1 MIHPPLRFLLWAL
14 GLALLGLKLLDLYG
28 QWRWHQKTQT
38 LYDRLGAEASR
49 SANRNPPR
57 VDFRELQPLP
67 EIVQRYLGQVLTEG
81 QPLMTTV
88 IAQHQG
94 QFNLGAE
101 TPRWFPFTSQQR
113 ISLHPAGFVWNGRIT
128 VLPGLVQIWVH
139 DAYVEGEGILTAAL
153 GGWATLMT
161 LRDRQTLAQGE
172 LQRFLAEAV
181 WYPTAF
187 LPSQGAIW
195 TAMGEN
201 MAQVTLQE
209 GSIVLEMTVEFNEQG
224 LIDRLSIHDRM
235 RAVGKGFSPTH
246 WECRVWNYQRHGT
259 LLIPQE
265 GEVAWILPEGRYPY
279 WRGTLTALEYR

>member
-1 MIHPPLRFLLWAL
+1 MAELMIHPPLRFLLWAL

-139 DAYVEGEGILTAAL
+139 DAYVGGGGNPDGSPRGL
-153 GGWATLMT
+153 GNP
-161 LRDRQTLAQGE
+161 DDLAGSANPSSG
-172 LQRFLAEAV
+172 RI
-181 WYPTAF
+181 TAF
-187 LPSQGAIW
+187 FSGSGLVSHRLFTQPGRDLDSDGGEHGPSDPPGR
-195 TAMGEN
+195 
-201 MAQVTLQE
+201 
-209 GSIVLEMTVEFNEQG
+209 
-224 LIDRLSIHDRM
+224 IDR
-235 RAVGKGFSPTH
+235 P
-246 WECRVWNYQRHGT
+246 
-259 LLIPQE
+259 
-265 GEVAWILPEGRYPY
+265 
-279 WRGTLTALEYR
+279 